1 MTNPEENIVLTEAV
15 FYTLLALH
23 KPLHGYGIMQETK
36 TMSNGRLILSAG
48 TLYGAISSMLEK
60 GWIKALPE
68 EEDSRR
74 KEYVITDTGKQVAR
88 SELNRLHELAENG
101 DRIINNSQIQ

>member
-23 KPLHGYGIMQETK
+23 TPLHGYGIMQETK
-36 TMSNGRLILSAG
+36 RMTDGRLVLSAG

-60 GWIKALPE
+60 GWIEALPE
-68 EEDSRR
+68 EEESRR
-74 KEYVITDTGKQVAR
+74 KEYVITEQGRNIAR
-88 SELNRLHELAENG
+88 TELIRLQELVNNG
-101 DRIINNSQIQ
+101 NKIINN

>member
-23 KPLHGYGIMQETK
+23 TPLHGYGIMQETK
-36 TMSNGRLILSAG
+36 RMTDGRLVLSAG

-68 EEDSRR
+68 EEESRR
-74 KEYVITDTGKQVAR
+74 KEYVITEQGRNIAR
-88 SELNRLHELAENG
+88 NELIRLQELVNNG
-101 DRIINNSQIQ
+101 NKIINN